1 MTTAEGWATAVR
13 SRLGLG
19 RLLPLGGAAD
29 GAWLAERAA
38 AGVLRRAAWAV
49 PGVSPGRLRVGLAD
63 PEAAGVPVVP
73 PPPGA
78 LPPGPLRIEADFA
91 VRLAGSGTLPLPET
105 AEMLRSALLRE
116 AEERLGLLV
125 TVADLRVT
133 ALLEDAAPGA
143 GAGAAGETPPEALAP
158 VGAETPGTTETP
170 GTAEATVSG
179 GGGDRDGRGPATG
192 TGPTAAAAATT
203 AATAAAV
210 PGVLRLTSALGP
222 SVHRGADHLRI
233 ELATAPGHRA
243 LDVALA
249 VRAAV
254 GGTLP
259 VSVLVTDV
267 ATGEP

>member
-1 MTTAEGWATAVR
+1 MTTADGWATAVR

-29 GAWLAERAA
+29 GVWLAERAA
-38 AGVLRRAAWAV
+38 AGVLRRTAWAV
-49 PGVSPGRLRVGLAD
+49 PGVSPGRLRIGLAD
-63 PEAAGVPVVP
+63 PESAGAPVVP

-91 VRLAGSGTLPLPET
+91 VRLAGSGSVPLPDT
-105 AEMLRSALLRE
+105 AELLRTALLRD
-116 AEERLGLLV
+116 AEERLGLQV

-133 ALLEDAAPGA
+133 ALLEAAAPGEGQAPEEAGGEEASGAARGAPGDALGPAA
-143 GAGAAGETPPEALAP
+143 GADAGT
-158 VGAETPGTTETP
+158 G
-170 GTAEATVSG
+170 
-179 GGGDRDGRGPATG
+179 TG
-192 TGPTAAAAATT
+192 TGPAATT
-203 AATAAAV
+203 AAVVAAV
-210 PGVLRLTSALGP
+210 PGVLRLTSVLGP

-267 ATGEP
+267 AIGEP

>member
-1 MTTAEGWATAVR
+1 MTTADGWATAVR

-29 GAWLAERAA
+29 GVWLAERAA
-38 AGVLRRAAWAV
+38 AGVLRRTAWAV
-49 PGVSPGRLRVGLAD
+49 PGVSPGRLRIGLAD
-63 PEAAGVPVVP
+63 PESAGEPVVP

-91 VRLAGSGTLPLPET
+91 VRLAGSGTVPLPDT
-105 AEMLRSALLRE
+105 AELLRTALLRD

-133 ALLEDAAPGA
+133 ALLEGAAPGDEQAPGEA
-143 GAGAAGETPPEALAP
+143 GGEEASGAASGAPADAL
-158 VGAETPGTTETP
+158 
-170 GTAEATVSG
+170 
-179 GGGDRDGRGPATG
+179 GPAAGTDMRTDGGTG
-192 TGPTAAAAATT
+192 TGAGPTATT
-203 AATAAAV
+203 AAVAAAV

>member
-133 ALLEDAAPGA
+133 ALLENAAPGA
-143 GAGAAGETPPEALAP
+143 GEGAAGETPAEAPPTVSA
-158 VGAETPGTTETP
+158 GTPGTTGATA
-170 GTAEATVSG
+170 GAEATAGG

-192 TGPTAAAAATT
+192 TGPTAAAT